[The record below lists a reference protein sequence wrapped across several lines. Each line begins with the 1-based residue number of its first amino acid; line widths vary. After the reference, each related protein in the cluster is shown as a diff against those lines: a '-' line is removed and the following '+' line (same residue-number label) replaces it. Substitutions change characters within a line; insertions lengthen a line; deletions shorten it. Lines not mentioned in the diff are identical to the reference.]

1 MTSTTTRP
9 GTPGGAGTADPT
21 GTSTGT
27 APAPHD
33 PATGVPLAWTRWRAE
48 RERALTEPHGWLT
61 PVALRWLA
69 SRPSPVAGVP
79 GTWWTDPAG
88 HVHLVAEAADG
99 LVLTG
104 ADEPFDG
111 AADFAV
117 PEGGSQVVARF
128 RPAGRPAD
136 DPRGEPADVA
146 VELVRRTGRDALR
159 LRDAWAPERLGFDGV
174 PTFAHDPSWVLDAPV
189 RWYDEPQ
196 AVTVGAAQPQL
207 VHHVTLVG
215 EVDLVRGGTVTT
227 LRLTGAPGATDATLL
242 LTDEAPGTAPWRV
255 LHVERPADA
264 AGTVRLDLNRLLN
277 LPFAFSDHGTCPA
290 PVAGNH
296 VPFAVEAGERAPH
309 RAGATTETAGS
320 GAGR

>member
-9 GTPGGAGTADPT
+9 GTTT
-21 GTSTGT
+21 GT
-27 APAPHD
+27 PPD
-33 PATGVPLAWTRWRAE
+33 PDDPRPGAPLAWTRWRAE
-48 RERALTEPHGWLT
+48 RERALAEPHGWLT

-69 SRPSPVAGVP
+69 SRPSAVEGVP

-88 HVHLVAEAADG
+88 HVHLLAQRADG

-104 ADEPFDG
+104 AADALDG
-111 AADFAV
+111 TADFAV
-117 PEGGSQVVARF
+117 QEGGSQVVARF
-128 RPAGRPAD
+128 RPAGRAAD
-136 DPRGEPADVA
+136 DPRGEPAEVA

-159 LRDAWAPERLGFDGV
+159 LRDAWAPARLGFDGV
-174 PTFAHDPSWVLDAPV
+174 ATFPYDASWILDAPV

-196 AVTVGAAQPQL
+196 PVTVGAAQPRL

-227 LRLTGAPGATDATLL
+227 LRLTGAPGGTDATLL

-264 AGTVRLDLNRLLN
+264 ATTVRLDLNRLLN

-296 VPFAVEAGERAPH
+296 VPYAVEVGERAPH
-309 RAGATTETAGS
+309 RVVAGAV
-320 GAGR
+320 GAAHAEAAR